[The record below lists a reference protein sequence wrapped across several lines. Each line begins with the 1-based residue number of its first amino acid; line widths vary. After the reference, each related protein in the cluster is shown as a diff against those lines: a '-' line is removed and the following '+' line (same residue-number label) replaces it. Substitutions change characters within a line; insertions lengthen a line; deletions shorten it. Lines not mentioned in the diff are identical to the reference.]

1 MDRRF
6 WPERN
11 NRMNLGTS
19 ADSRFIPFIQ
29 FHEYEA
35 YLFSDISRLEFF
47 GVSAKTVAKLTQVI
61 DAVGTTELIDDG
73 PHTAPPKRMIPA
85 APDYEG
91 AKPVI
96 GQQAA
101 QLIGLTRVRA
111 CCPHFN
117 EGCASWRL
125 KPRNEHSGR
134 ASICP
139 SFSRVLQAKSV
150 RWSSV
155 KGRV

>member
-1 MDRRF
+1 MDRHF

-11 NRMNLGTS
+11 NRMNL
-19 ADSRFIPFIQ
+19 ADSSFIPFIQ
-29 FHEYEA
+29 LHEYEA
-35 YLFSDISRLEFF
+35 YLLSDISRLEFF
-47 GVSAKTVAKLTQVI
+47 GVSAKAIAKLTQVV
-61 DAVGTTELIDDG
+61 DAVGTPELIDDG
-73 PHTAPPKRMIPA
+73 PHTAPSKWMTPA

-101 QLIGLTRVRA
+101 QLIGLTRIRA

-117 EGCASWRL
+117 EDCASWRL